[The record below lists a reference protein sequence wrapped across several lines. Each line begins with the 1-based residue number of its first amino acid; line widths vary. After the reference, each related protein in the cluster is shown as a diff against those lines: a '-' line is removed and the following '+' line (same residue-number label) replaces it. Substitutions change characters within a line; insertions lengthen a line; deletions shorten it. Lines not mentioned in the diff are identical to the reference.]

1 MKKITFTLI
10 AIVFALSAWSQ
21 QTSQGNN
28 TSVNLAVND
37 ADVMPQFEGGM
48 DKFYKRLKRIPY
60 TYWDRMNLRKG
71 KVYLLMAIESD
82 GRLSDLKVVRGL
94 SVIQDKE
101 ILRVAKKLDRW
112 KPATKN
118 GVPVRVVCSV
128 PINFELLEY
137 VDPESKFNVL

>member
-1 MKKITFTLI
+1 MKKITLTLI
-10 AIVFALSAWSQ
+10 AVVFALSAWSQ
-21 QTSQGNN
+21 QGTSAN
-28 TSVNLAVND
+28 TSVSLLTND
-37 ADVMPQFEGGM
+37 FDAMPQFEGGM

-118 GVPVRVVCSV
+118 GIPVRMVCSI

-137 VDPESKFNVL
+137 VDPDNNFNIL

>member
-1 MKKITFTLI
+1 MKKLIFTCV
-10 AIVFALSAWSQ
+10 AVFIALSAWSQ
-21 QTSQGNN
+21 QGTSAN
-28 TSVNLAVND
+28 TSVNLALND
-37 ADVMPQFEGGM
+37 ADNMPQFEGGM
-48 DKFYKRLKRIPY
+48 EKFYKRLKRIPY

-71 KVYLLMAIESD
+71 KVYLIMAIESD
-82 GRLSDLKVVRGL
+82 GHLSDLKVVRGL

-118 GVPVRVVCSV
+118 GIPVRMVCSI

-137 VDPESKFNVL
+137 VDPDNNFNIL

>member
-1 MKKITFTLI
+1 MKRVTFTLI

-21 QTSQGNN
+21 QSSSSN
-28 TSVNLAVND
+28 TTVTVALND

-82 GRLSDLKVVRGL
+82 GRLSDLKVVHGL

-118 GVPVRVVCSV
+118 GIPVRLVCSV
-128 PINFELLEY
+128 PINFELLEEWP
-137 VDPESKFNVL
+137 DRKFSQL

>member
-1 MKKITFTLI
+1 MKNYLFLC
-10 AIVFALSAWSQ
+10 FALAFALNVQAQKKSDLI
-21 QTSQGNN
+21 
-28 TSVNLAVND
+28 TSVTLALND

-101 ILRVAKKLDRW
+101 ILRVAKKLNRW

-118 GVPVRVVCSV
+118 GVPVRMVCSV
-128 PINFELLEY
+128 PINFELLEHP
-137 VDPESKFNVL
+137 DPNDNFNIL

>member
-1 MKKITFTLI
+1 MKKIIFTLI
-10 AIVFALSAWSQ
+10 AIVFAASAWSQ
-21 QTSQGNN
+21 QTSSSN
-28 TSVNLAVND
+28 TSVTLALND

-48 DKFYKRLKRIPY
+48 DKFYKRLNRIPY

-118 GVPVRVVCSV
+118 GIPVRMVCSI
-128 PINFELLEY
+128 PINFELLEH
-137 VDPESKFNVL
+137 VDPDNNFNIL

>member
-1 MKKITFTLI
+1 MKKLFFSLI
-10 AIVFALSAWSQ
+10 AVVFVLSVQAQ
-21 QTSQGNN
+21 QTHSAN
-28 TSVNLAVND
+28 TGLGVMVND
-37 ADVMPQFEGGM
+37 ADAMPEYEGGM
-48 DKFYKRLKRIPY
+48 EKFYKRLKRIPY
-60 TYWDRMNLRKG
+60 TYWDRLNLRKG

-94 SVIQDKE
+94 SVIQDRE

-128 PINFELLEY
+128 PINFELLDK
-137 VDPESKFNVL
+137 VDPDSKFNVL

>member
-1 MKKITFTLI
+1 MKKVFLTLL
-10 AIVFALSAWSQ
+10 AVVFVLSLQAQ
-21 QTSQGNN
+21 HPAVN
-28 TSVNLAVND
+28 TGVNVMVND
-37 ADVMPQFEGGM
+37 ADAMPEYEGGM
-48 DKFYKRLKRIPY
+48 EKFYKRLKRIPY
-60 TYWDRMNLRKG
+60 TYWDRLNLRKG

-118 GVPVRVVCSV
+118 GIPVRVVCSV
-128 PINFELLEY
+128 PINFELLDK
-137 VDPESKFNVL
+137 VDPDSNFNVL

>member
-1 MKKITFTLI
+1 MKKITLTLI
-10 AIVFALSAWSQ
+10 AIVFALGAWSQ
-21 QTSQGNN
+21 QTSN
-28 TSVNLAVND
+28 TSVSLALND

-48 DKFYKRLKRIPY
+48 DKFYKKLKRIPY

-101 ILRVAKKLDRW
+101 ILRVARKLDHW

-118 GVPVRVVCSV
+118 GIPVRMVCSV
-128 PINFELLEY
+128 PINFELLDHP
-137 VDPESKFNVL
+137 DPNDNFNIL

>member
-1 MKKITFTLI
+1 MKKITLTLI

-21 QTSQGNN
+21 QTPSVN
-28 TSVNLAVND
+28 TSVTLAIND

-60 TYWDRMNLRKG
+60 TYWDRLNLRKG
-71 KVYLLMAIESD
+71 KVYLLMAIEKD
-82 GRLSDLKVVRGL
+82 GKLSDLKVIRGL

-118 GVPVRVVCSV
+118 GVPVRMVCSI
-128 PINFELLEY
+128 PINFELLEHP
-137 VDPESKFNVL
+137 DPNDNFNIL

>member
-1 MKKITFTLI
+1 MKKITLTLI
-10 AIVFALSAWSQ
+10 ALVFALSAWSQ
-21 QTSQGNN
+21 QTSTSN
-28 TSVNLAVND
+28 TSVTVALNDVN
-37 ADVMPQFEGGM
+37 VMPQFEGGM
-48 DKFYKRLKRIPY
+48 EKFYNRLKRIPY

-71 KVYLLMAIESD
+71 KVYLLMVIESD

-118 GVPVRVVCSV
+118 GIPVRMICSI
-128 PINFELLEY
+128 PINFELL
-137 VDPESKFNVL
+137 DDWPDRKFSQL

>member
-1 MKKITFTLI
+1 
-10 AIVFALSAWSQ
+10 
-21 QTSQGNN
+21 
-28 TSVNLAVND
+28 
-37 ADVMPQFEGGM
+37 
-48 DKFYKRLKRIPY
+48 
-60 TYWDRMNLRKG
+60 MNLRKG

-118 GVPVRVVCSV
+118 GVPVRMVCSV

-137 VDPESKFNVL
+137 PDPNNNFNIL

>member
-1 MKKITFTLI
+1 MKKIIFTLI
-10 AIVFALSAWSQ
+10 AIVFAASAWSQ
-21 QTSQGNN
+21 QASSSN
-28 TSVNLAVND
+28 TSVTLALND

-60 TYWDRMNLRKG
+60 TFWDRMNLRKG

-82 GRLSDLKVVRGL
+82 GRLSDLKVVHGL

-101 ILRVAKKLDRW
+101 ILRVAKKLNRW

-118 GVPVRVVCSV
+118 GIPVRMVCSI
-128 PINFELLEY
+128 PINFELLEEWP
-137 VDPESKFNVL
+137 DRSFSQL

>member
-1 MKKITFTLI
+1 MKKITLTLI
-10 AIVFALSAWSQ
+10 AMVFALGAWSQ
-21 QTSQGNN
+21 QTSSSN
-28 TSVNLAVND
+28 TSVTLALNH

-101 ILRVAKKLDRW
+101 ILRVAKKLDHW

-118 GVPVRVVCSV
+118 GIPVRMVCSV
-128 PINFELLEY
+128 PINFELLDHP
-137 VDPESKFNVL
+137 DPNDNFNIL

>member
-1 MKKITFTLI
+1 MKKITLTLI
-10 AIVFALSAWSQ
+10 AVVFALSAWSQ
-21 QTSQGNN
+21 QSRQTNN
-28 TSVNLAVND
+28 TTVTVALND

-48 DKFYKRLKRIPY
+48 DKFYKKLKRIPY

-118 GVPVRVVCSV
+118 GVPVRMVCSV

-137 VDPESKFNVL
+137 PDPNNNFNIL

>member
-1 MKKITFTLI
+1 MKKITLTLI
-10 AIVFALSAWSQ
+10 AMVFALGAWSQ
-21 QTSQGNN
+21 QVSSSN
-28 TSVNLAVND
+28 TNVDVALND

-48 DKFYKRLKRIPY
+48 DKFYKKLKRIPY

-118 GVPVRVVCSV
+118 GIPVRMVCSV
-128 PINFELLEY
+128 PINFELLEHP
-137 VDPESKFNVL
+137 DPDNNFNIL

>member
-1 MKKITFTLI
+1 MKKIIFTLI
-10 AIVFALSAWSQ
+10 AFTISLSAWSQ
-21 QTSQGNN
+21 QTSSPN
-28 TSVNLAVND
+28 TSVTVALND

-82 GRLSDLKVVRGL
+82 GRLSDLKVIRGL

-118 GVPVRVVCSV
+118 GLPVRMVCSV

-137 VDPESKFNVL
+137 VDPDNNFNIL